1 MEKLVVNV
9 KKLNKRS
16 MIPTMLPDN
25 NNVAGIVFQ
34 NFTFIGEEVTTVPN
48 PSIGKWFKDKD
59 GYFYWGGGL
68 SVLET
73 VEDQPAEAPPQE
85 VNSIPSTNG
94 NVPTIAATEPSTT
107 ESVPEHPAI
116 TPTIKSKIQQVV
128 NVFET
133 GAAQGNYAG
142 LVRYDDY

>member
-16 MIPTMLPDN
+16 MIPAKLPDN
-25 NNVAGIVFQ
+25 NNLAGIVFQ
-34 NFTFIGEEVTTVPN
+34 NFTFLGEEVTTVPN
-48 PSIGKWFKDKD
+48 PAIGKWFKDKD

-73 VEDQPAEAPPQE
+73 VEDQPAEGAAQ
-85 VNSIPSTNG
+85 VANNTPSTNG
-94 NVPTIAATEPSTT
+94 NTPAIAATAPSTT
-107 ESVPEHPAI
+107 VSVPEHAGI
-116 TPTIKSKIQQVV
+116 TPAIKSKIQQVV

-133 GAAQGNYAG
+133 GAAQG
-142 LVRYDDY
+142 DY